1 MTERPLPGWP
11 RGLREEFAAEYVG
24 LSATTW
30 RGEWKAGRAPQP
42 VHITVGRQVWLR
54 DDLDRWLDAK
64 AGRADDPPAKLP
76 NEAATAEWDMACN
89 APGQTAL
96 S

>member
-1 MTERPLPGWP
+1 MSERPLPGWP

-24 LSATTW
+24 LSVSTW
-30 RGEWKAGRAPQP
+30 RAECKAGRAPKP

-64 AGRADDPPAKLP
+64 AGRTNDQPTIAID
-76 NEAATAEWDMACN
+76 AATAEWDMACN
-89 APGQTAL
+89 APAQAAL